1 MRRFI
6 FSFET
11 WNVCGGKAYKKQQ
24 QQHRRKT
31 LLWRKK
37 NCDWWVR
44 GLRIINIPNRL
55 SVVVC
60 VCIYILYCTH
70 DRTSIHRTSQPEPT
84 LRCGVSKQRNKIQ
97 TRINTNMDNLLYNVI
112 RIPSNA
118 YENLAQSVPFW
129 LSGSLSLS
137 FIFSLFLMS
146 VLLLLF
152 FPECVCVCVRWM
164 YFGWVIIFQTAVAL
178 SHPGDNQQHSSQPND
193 FLIRFWSTFSR
204 YYVVTHTSISLEN
217 QATTKEST
225 PRPVCLCVRNTS
237 ISHF

>member
-1 MRRFI
+1 MVSWDFLFHFLLSVAGFGFFPPCLLLLLLLMLLLVGMRRFI

-137 FIFSLFLMS
+137 HSY
-146 VLLLLF
+146 
-152 FPECVCVCVRWM
+152 FPC
-164 YFGWVIIFQTAVAL
+164 F
-178 SHPGDNQQHSSQPND
+178 
-193 FLIRFWSTFSR
+193 
-204 YYVVTHTSISLEN
+204 
-217 QATTKEST
+217 
-225 PRPVCLCVRNTS
+225 
-237 ISHF
+237 